1 MKTFK
6 LQNAI
11 KWINAKRLSKNNLP
25 ENCKL
30 YLERTHHEL
39 AIT

>member
-11 KWINAKRLSKNNLP
+11 KWITAKRLSKNNLP

-30 YLERTHHEL
+30 YLERTQHEL